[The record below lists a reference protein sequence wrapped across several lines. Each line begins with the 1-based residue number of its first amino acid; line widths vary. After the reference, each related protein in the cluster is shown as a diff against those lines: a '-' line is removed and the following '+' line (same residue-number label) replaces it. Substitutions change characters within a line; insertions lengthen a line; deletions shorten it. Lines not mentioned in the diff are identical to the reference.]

1 MQMSCA
7 RKEDGE
13 FKELKT
19 VTRKQYFWSRGS
31 QEEHETR

>member
-7 RKEDGE
+7 RKEGGE

-19 VTRKQYFWSRGS
+19 VARKRYFWSRGS
-31 QEEHETR
+31 REERET